1 MSNIKLTVGI
11 DLGTT
16 NSECYIYSDVT
27 NQPVLQYL
35 HGSMS
40 GIYPSVVYYDK
51 ASDKFLVGEKVKN
64 NADLYMDAWK
74 HMKINMDKGD
84 TYTEEYNGVK
94 LNPQQFSSKILKYI
108 KDGLSRSV
116 RHRIKTKKKRDMKKT
131 A

>member
-40 GIYPSVVYYDK
+40 GIYPSVVQSVVGIFRK
-51 ASDKFLVGEKVKN
+51 IHPIQELV
-64 NADLYMDAWK
+64 
-74 HMKINMDKGD
+74 INLD
-84 TYTEEYNGVK
+84 
-94 LNPQQFSSKILKYI
+94 S
-108 KDGLSRSV
+108 
-116 RHRIKTKKKRDMKKT
+116 
-131 A
+131 